1 MLLQRLWTARTRKAT
16 RLRNRYHTTNAL
28 MVGTIALCLVLLA
41 LQIYSLNLVIE
52 TRLIL
57 SDIIPTR

>member
-1 MLLQRLWTARTRKAT
+1 MIQRLRWPFSPGNAT
-16 RLRNRYHTTNAL
+16 TLRNRNRTMTAL
-28 MVGTIALCLVLLA
+28 MVGTITLCLVLLA

-57 SDIIPTR
+57 ADIVSAS